1 MVGEHDILEVK
12 EEKYSAVLI
21 FTILIS
27 KGYLISLFP
36 NFRLK
41 RITFFDT
48 LNPQTINYSNKNAI
62 ISHMTLEKPFNF

>member
-1 MVGEHDILEVK
+1 MVEEHDILEVK
-12 EEKYSAVLI
+12 EEKYSAVPI

-36 NFRLK
+36 SLRLK

-48 LNPQTINYSNKNAI
+48 LTPHYSNKNAI
-62 ISHMTLEKPFNF
+62 ISHMTLDKPFNF